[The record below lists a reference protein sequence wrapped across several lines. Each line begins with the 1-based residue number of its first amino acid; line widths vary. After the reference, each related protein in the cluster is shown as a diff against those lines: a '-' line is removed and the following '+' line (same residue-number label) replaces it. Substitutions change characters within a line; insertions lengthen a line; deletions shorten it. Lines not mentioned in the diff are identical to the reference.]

1 MTQEILVNITPQE
14 TRVAVLDNGSLQ
26 EIHIE
31 RARARGLVGN
41 IYQGE
46 VVRVLP
52 GMQAA
57 FVEAGL
63 ARTAFL
69 HASDITAGR
78 QIAGDDPTQ
87 SDLIQ
92 HHLREQ
98 QRLQVQVIKD
108 PIGSKGARLTTQIT
122 ISSRTLVLLVDA
134 PGVGLSARIE
144 GADERERLKA
154 IAGDLLGPASA
165 HGCILRTAAEGA
177 DEATL
182 ARDWGYLQRLW
193 QAIEKRSQTA
203 QPATLLHA
211 DLPLKLRVLRDL
223 MSATVERIQ
232 VDSQEALAAMRE
244 FAHAYLPDAL
254 ACLQHYS
261 GERPIFDLYAV
272 EDEIQRALQ
281 RRVTLKSGGTL
292 MIDQTE
298 AMTTIDVNTGGY
310 VGHRTLE
317 ETIFKTNLEAA
328 QAISRQL
335 RLRNLGGIIIVDFID
350 MEDAEH
356 QRQVLRALEKGFE
369 ADHARVQI
377 SGVSPLGLVEMTRKR
392 TRESLEHLLCSPCPQ
407 CAGRGFLKSAETLV
421 HEIARAIL
429 REARQ
434 FETTRLLVLAPQEV
448 VDRALGEESDSF
460 AELET
465 FIGKPIAFQAEP
477 LYHAEQFD
485 VVLMSS

>member
-26 EIHIE
+26 EMHLE
-31 RARARGLVGN
+31 RSRSRGLVGN

-57 FVEAGL
+57 FIEAGL

-78 QIAGDDPTQ
+78 QVSGGSQADAA
-87 SDLIQ
+87 LIQ
-92 HHLREQ
+92 QCLREQ
-98 QRLQVQVIKD
+98 QRLRVQVLKD
-108 PIGSKGARLTTQIT
+108 PIGGKGARLTTQVT
-122 ISSRTLVLLVDA
+122 IPSRYMVLMVDA

-144 GADERERLKA
+144 GVAERERLKA
-154 IAGDLLGPASA
+154 IATGLLGESSP
-165 HGCILRTAAEGA
+165 HGCILRTAAEGV
-177 DEATL
+177 DEKAL
-182 ARDWGYLQRLW
+182 ARDWAFLQRLW
-193 QAIEKRSQTA
+193 QDIDKRSQTA

-211 DLPLKLRVLRDL
+211 DLPLNLRVLRDL
-223 MSATVERIQ
+223 MSASVERVR
-232 VDSQEALAAMRE
+232 VDSNEALAGMRE
-244 FAHAYLPDAL
+244 FAQAFLPDAVD
-254 ACLQHYS
+254 CLEHYP

-281 RRVTLKSGGTL
+281 RRVTLKSGGYL

-328 QAISRQL
+328 QAIVRQL

-350 MEDAEH
+350 MEDTEH

-369 ADHARVQI
+369 QDYARTQI
-377 SGVSPLGLVEMTRKR
+377 SGVSALGLVEMTRKR
-392 TRESLEHLLCSPCPQ
+392 TRESLEHLLCSPCPT
-407 CAGRGFLKSAETLV
+407 CTGRGYLKSAETVV

-448 VDRALGEESDSF
+448 VDRALGEEGDSF
-460 AELET
+460 AELEA

-485 VVLMSS
+485 VVLM